1 MKRLATP
8 IRGVYHALAA
18 LALLHVAALFG
29 AGGVMLATG
38 RLKVDRAR
46 EALAVLRG
54 QAPSTV
60 QAAPVAET
68 APDAQPPAETILDV
82 GPPISVEQELL
93 HREADRI
100 RADLEHRV
108 ALNNRI
114 MLRVTTEREAF
125 QKERVQAQ
133 RQDQTRSAQR
143 NEEGFRKLVEIM
155 EALSPAAALD
165 LLIGMPDADEAARL
179 MFEMDARKA
188 RNIVEAAGRNPA
200 QADRIRLILER
211 IGQTAPATADGTQG
225 S

>member
-125 QKERVQAQ
+125 QKE
-133 RQDQTRSAQR
+133 
-143 NEEGFRKLVEIM
+143 GFRKLVEIM

-211 IGQTAPATADGTQG
+211 IGQSAPATADGTQG